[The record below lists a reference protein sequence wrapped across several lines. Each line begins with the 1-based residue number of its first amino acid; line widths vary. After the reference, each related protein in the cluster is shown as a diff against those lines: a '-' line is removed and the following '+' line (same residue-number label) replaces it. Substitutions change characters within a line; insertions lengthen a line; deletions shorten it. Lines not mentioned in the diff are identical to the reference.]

1 MKETNCSTSRDYLSG
16 LDMKRGVQCIICLC
30 LYVLAL
36 SETPP
41 TSLIQWV
48 QGLQSKGKRVYS
60 QNDEDGVL
68 EEVFNYIG
76 TTNKVY
82 VEFGASDGEECN
94 TRYLRSPPSSIL
106 QFLPKVFSCE

>member
-1 MKETNCSTSRDYLSG
+1 
-16 LDMKRGVQCIICLC
+16 MKRGVQCIIFLC

-36 SETPP
+36 SETPS

-82 VEFGASDGEECN
+82 VEFGATDGRECN
-94 TRYLRSPPSSIL
+94 TRYLRSGPLITMPL
-106 QFLPKVFSCE
+106 